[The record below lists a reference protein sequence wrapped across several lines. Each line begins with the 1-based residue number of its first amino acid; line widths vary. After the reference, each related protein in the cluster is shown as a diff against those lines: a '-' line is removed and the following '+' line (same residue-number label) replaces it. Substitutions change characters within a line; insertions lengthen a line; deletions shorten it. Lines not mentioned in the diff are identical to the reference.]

1 MTSVV
6 GGTHGCISPDVKG
19 TSDCSKYQ
27 LVQLI
32 NVHALQQ
39 TRRLEVIHDVWCA
52 LVKLCINVKLC
63 VAGLQTPFICMAFTL
78 NMWLFR
84 SLLIVQPIFSLLRWW
99 WTACSKT
106 RTFRKHFTQLHATL
120 TKIYIWSIDYILNC
134 LLVTYFNLA
143 SSKNLYFY
151 QK

>member
-39 TRRLEVIHDVWCA
+39 TRRLEVIHDVCYVIA
-52 LVKLCINVKLC
+52 KLCINVKLC
-63 VAGLQTPFICMAFTL
+63 VAGSQTSFICITL
-78 NMWLFR
+78 FI
-84 SLLIVQPIFSLLRWW
+84 LICCYLDV
-99 WTACSKT
+99 C
-106 RTFRKHFTQLHATL
+106 
-120 TKIYIWSIDYILNC
+120 
-134 LLVTYFNLA
+134 
-143 SSKNLYFY
+143 
-151 QK
+151 